1 MTPRL
6 FSQVTNQKDRKAG
19 EGTVSDR
26 TKNAIKLEMPTRH
39 VVRQVEGENVSPEFR
54 ENVRNGI
61 KTLGSNGIWVWVQER
76 EWG

>member
-1 MTPRL
+1 
-6 FSQVTNQKDRKAG
+6 
-19 EGTVSDR
+19 
-26 TKNAIKLEMPTRH
+26 MPTRH